1 MTRGNVLL
9 LGLAALFA
17 LGGVG
22 YGLFQRF
29 GFQGAQAGIAAQAP
43 LALIGLVWTV
53 SYVLRVV
60 SGRTTFMEQ
69 RRRYRAGYNAAT
81 AEALLRR
88 FESLSPDEQKKLL
101 EDVGQASDQTTAEPR
116 GV

>member
-1 MTRGNVLL
+1 MTRGNTLL
-9 LGLAALFA
+9 LGLALFA
-17 LGGVG
+17 LGGAG

-29 GFQGAQAGIAAQAP
+29 GLQGAQAGIVAQA
-43 LALIGLVWTV
+43 LLVLIVLMWTG

-60 SGRTTFMEQ
+60 SGRMTFMEQ
-69 RRRYRAGYNAAT
+69 RRRYRAGYDAAT

-101 EDVGQASDQTTAEPR
+101 EGVGQASDQITAESQ
-116 GV
+116 GL

>member
-1 MTRGNVLL
+1 MTRGNALL

-17 LGGVG
+17 LGGAG
-22 YGLFQRF
+22 YGLLQRF
-29 GFQGAQAGIAAQAP
+29 GFQGAQAL
-43 LALIGLVWTV
+43 LALIMLVWTG

-60 SGRTTFMEQ
+60 SGRMTFMEQ
-69 RRRYRAGYNAAT
+69 RRRYRAGYDAAT
-81 AEALLRR
+81 DEALLRR

-101 EDVGQASDQTTAEPR
+101 EDVGQASDQTTVKSQ